1 MKNFKFFKGVDDDKR
16 INNFITLENPLH
28 GLIQHESNN
37 RENTHCQ
44 HIDVKIR
51 FIQHETNDS
60 EIGKREF
67 NILLDQS
74 KKNISLFKKLFV
86 YLKHQYDSI
95 FNPLN

>member
-16 INNFITLENPLH
+16 INNFITLGNPLH

-37 RENTHCQ
+37 REIEKQ
-44 HIDVKIR
+44 
-51 FIQHETNDS
+51 EL
-60 EIGKREF
+60 
-67 NILLDQS
+67 NILMNQP

>member
-16 INNFITLENPLH
+16 INNFITLGNSLH

-37 RENTHCQ
+37 REIEKQ
-44 HIDVKIR
+44 
-51 FIQHETNDS
+51 EL
-60 EIGKREF
+60 
-67 NILLDQS
+67 NILMNQP